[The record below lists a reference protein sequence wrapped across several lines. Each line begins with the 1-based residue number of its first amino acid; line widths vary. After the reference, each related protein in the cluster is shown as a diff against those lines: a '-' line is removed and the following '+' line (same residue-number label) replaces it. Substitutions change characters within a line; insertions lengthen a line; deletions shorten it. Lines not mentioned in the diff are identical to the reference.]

1 MLTVEGPSFPNPNK
15 TWLVTNEGFQTFGS
29 STFDQT
35 GVNITPDG
43 RLYLGAAIGSPSYVE
58 NYVRSKVSSWCSLVS
73 NLADFATIQPHAAY
87 SALNHGLSSKW
98 TYLIC
103 RTTPSNSHLMK
114 PLDEILPVHSP
125 STSPHGEP
133 PTKRH

>member
-1 MLTVEGPSFPNPNK
+1 MCYFPNPNK
-15 TWLVTNEGFQTFGS
+15 TWLVAKEGFQTVGS

-43 RLYLGAAIGSPSYVE
+43 RPHLGVAIGSPSYVE
-58 NYVRSKVSSWCSLVS
+58 NYVRSIVSSWCSLVS

-98 TYLIC
+98 TYLC
-103 RTTPSNSHLMK
+103 QTTPSISHLMK
-114 PLDEILPVHSP
+114 PRDEILPVHSP
-125 STSPHGEP
+125 STSPPGEP
-133 PTKRH
+133 HTKRH